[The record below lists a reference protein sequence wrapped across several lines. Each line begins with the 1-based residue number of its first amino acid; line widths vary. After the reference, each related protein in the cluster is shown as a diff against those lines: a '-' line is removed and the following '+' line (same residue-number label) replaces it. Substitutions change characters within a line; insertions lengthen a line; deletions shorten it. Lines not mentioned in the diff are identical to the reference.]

1 MQFDLNAHIIFK
13 KGSVQIDYS
22 LFEHNMVEMIFTN
35 FICLKD
41 KPKQKGVDVIIGI
54 WYINL
59 LERMMLYGEKNR
71 N

>member
-41 KPKQKGVDVIIGI
+41 KPKQK
-54 WYINL
+54 
-59 LERMMLYGEKNR
+59 R

>member
-1 MQFDLNAHIIFK
+1 MCIWGIQFTINTHKIFK
-13 KGSVQIDYS
+13 RESVQIDYS

-41 KPKQKGVDVIIGI
+41 KPKQK
-54 WYINL
+54 
-59 LERMMLYGEKNR
+59 R

>member
-1 MQFDLNAHIIFK
+1 MKNVKKII
-13 KGSVQIDYS
+13 GYVRESTQWQVVNGYS

-41 KPKQKGVDVIIGI
+41 KPKQK
-54 WYINL
+54 
-59 LERMMLYGEKNR
+59 R